1 MLDHKAKMVYLIT
14 IFRIS
19 EHAKK
24 LKQEGRT
31 ALMDFIRKQIAPTVD
46 YREWSQLEHD
56 ISELKKTVNRY
67 MIDGLMTSLKPEKIS
82 SEAEKIFQDDISE
95 LDNKVRD
102 EMKKID
108 LKKLKETIPKDQME
122 QLNNLFDMV
131 LKEKGDEE
139 KR

>member
-1 MLDHKAKMVYLIT
+1 MLDHRARMVYLIT
-14 IFRIS
+14 VFRLS

-31 ALMDFIRKQIAPTVD
+31 TLMDFIRKQIAPTID
-46 YREWSQLEHD
+46 YREWNQLEHD

-82 SEAEKIFQDDISE
+82 SEAEKIFQDEISE
-95 LDNKVRD
+95 LDSKVRD

-108 LKKLKETIPKDQME
+108 LKKLKESIPKDQME

>member
-1 MLDHKAKMVYLIT
+1 M
-14 IFRIS
+14 S
-19 EHAKK
+19 EHAKN
-24 LKQEGRT
+24 LKQEGRS

-46 YREWSQLEHD
+46 YKEWATMEREL
-56 ISELKKTVNRY
+56 SELKKTVNRY

-82 SEAEKIFQDDISE
+82 SDAEKIFQDDISE
-95 LDNKVRD
+95 LDGKVRD

-108 LKKLKETIPKDQME
+108 LNKLKENITKDQME

-131 LKEKGDEE
+131 LKEKGDEG

>member
-1 MLDHKAKMVYLIT
+1 MLDHRARMVYLIT
-14 IFRIS
+14 VFRLS

-31 ALMDFIRKQIAPTVD
+31 TLMDFIRKQIAPTID
-46 YREWSQLEHD
+46 YREWNQLEHD

-82 SEAEKIFQDDISE
+82 SEAEQIFQDDISE

-108 LKKLKETIPKDQME
+108 LKKLKESIPKDQME

>member
-1 MLDHKAKMVYLIT
+1 M
-14 IFRIS
+14 S
-19 EHAKK
+19 EHAKN
-24 LKQEGRT
+24 LKQEGRS

-46 YREWSQLEHD
+46 YKEWATIEREL
-56 ISELKKTVNRY
+56 SELKKTVNRY

-82 SEAEKIFQDDISE
+82 SDAEKIFQDDISE
-95 LDNKVRD
+95 LDSKVRD

-108 LKKLKETIPKDQME
+108 LNKLKENITKDQME

-131 LKEKGDEE
+131 LKEKGDEG